1 MKEIIKL
8 LKEYSI
14 KSNLFGG
21 SCFLPDY
28 KIKKC
33 PLDLLKPSEE
43 DWDNH
48 VIKCPYYHSNLEKRR
63 IIKINKNSICPN
75 AIRNKE
81 WIKDPEKIEC
91 ENGDNCDKFHT
102 RNELFYD
109 ERNFR
114 KLYPCTEYNKKDK
127 DKYINNFCKKFDMCP
142 KKHPTDIKMEEIYL
156 PSDYKSDL
164 QRELKALK
172 EKDKNIRK
180 KIEKLKKTEC
190 LCCLN
195 YIDGEKG
202 RELIYFKDCNHI
214 ICSSCYKTCKL
225 CPFCDLKSDQKK
237 MLIKLEIND
246 DNGEEDEFFDNE
258 EQKEEDEDNEVEDP
272 LFKIN
277 DSNLNE
283 VNYIS
288 DDDSEDNED
297 KKDESEKNKIEN
309 EDKNKKDNNDEM
321 HLSSSYSNNDSREV
335 YKRENQGDNKRERGR
350 VRGRGERGRRVIR
363 SRGNRGRG
371 RGYY

>member
-1 MKEIIKL
+1 
-8 LKEYSI
+8 
-14 KSNLFGG
+14 
-21 SCFLPDY
+21 
-28 KIKKC
+28 
-33 PLDLLKPSEE
+33 
-43 DWDNH
+43 
-48 VIKCPYYHSNLEKRR
+48 
-63 IIKINKNSICPN
+63 
-75 AIRNKE
+75 
-81 WIKDPEKIEC
+81 
-91 ENGDNCDKFHT
+91 
-102 RNELFYD
+102 
-109 ERNFR
+109 
-114 KLYPCTEYNKKDK
+114 
-127 DKYINNFCKKFDMCP
+127 MCP
-142 KKHPTDIKMEEIYL
+142 KKHPTDIKIEEIYL

-180 KIEKLKKTEC
+180 KIEKLKRTEC

-225 CPFCDLKSDQKK
+225 CPFCDLKSGQKK

-246 DNGEEDEFFDNE
+246 DVSEEDEYSDNEEQKKGDESSDNE

-272 LFKIN
+272 LFKVN

-283 VNYIS
+283 VNYDS
-288 DDDSEDNED
+288 DDYSEDNED
-297 KKDESEKNKIEN
+297 KKEESEKNKIEN
-309 EDKNKKDNNDEM
+309 EDKNEKDDNDEM

-335 YKRENQGDNKRERGR
+335 YKRENQRDNNGERGR

-363 SRGNRGRG
+363 SRGNRGRA
-371 RGYY
+371 RRYY